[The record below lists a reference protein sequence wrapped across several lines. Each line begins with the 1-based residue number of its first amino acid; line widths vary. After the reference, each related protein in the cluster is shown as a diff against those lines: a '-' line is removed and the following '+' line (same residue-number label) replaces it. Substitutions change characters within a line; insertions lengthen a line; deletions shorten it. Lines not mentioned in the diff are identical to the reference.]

1 MTTLRIEDYAMISDC
16 QTAALVGIDG
26 SIDWLCFPRFDSPA
40 CFASLLGTSDHGR
53 WIIAPQGEIKRA
65 TRRYR
70 DGTLV
75 LETDFETADG
85 LVTLVDSMPPRT
97 NEPDV
102 VRVVV
107 GRRGKVP
114 MKMQFILR
122 TDYGATVPWV
132 RRTDRGLWAVA
143 GPDSF
148 RLDTQVEMHG
158 EGLTTVAEFEV
169 SAGQEIPFVLLWHPS
184 HEESPP
190 PIDGLASLDATDAWW
205 RAWSSRCTY
214 AGRWRDAVL
223 RSLITLKGLIY
234 APTGGIVAAATTSLP
249 ERIGGV
255 RNWDYRYCWVRDATL
270 TLYALLR
277 SGYKEEACAW
287 REWLLRA
294 VAGSPGQLNI
304 MYGVAGERRL
314 PEWELDWLPGYE
326 GSEPVR
332 VGNAAHEQ
340 FQLDVFGELMD
351 TLHQARVDGLSAEE
365 YSWHV
370 QRQLMEFLES
380 AWTEPDEGIW
390 EVRGPRR
397 HFTHSKVMAWVA
409 ADRMVKAVSHFKLD
423 GPVDRWRRLRSAIHE
438 ETCRQGFDPALNS
451 FTQYFGGSE
460 LDAGVLMIPLVG
472 FLPAN
477 DPRVM
482 GTVAAVERELVKSGF
497 VYRYNGRSNVDGMP
511 EGEGTFLPCTFWLVD
526 NMVLQGRRAEA
537 EQLMDRLLEVRND
550 VGLLSEQYDP
560 VAKRQLGNFPQA
572 FSHLGLINTAL
583 NLSPGKKS
591 IEERGHSIAKTG
603 QV

>member
-1 MTTLRIEDYAMISDC
+1 MTLRIEDYAMISDC

-26 SIDWLCFPRFDSPA
+26 SMDWLCLPRFDSGA
-40 CFASLLGTSDHGR
+40 CFANLLGTPDHGR
-53 WIIAPQGEIKRA
+53 WLIAPRGEIKKT

-70 DGTLV
+70 DGTLI
-75 LETDFETADG
+75 LETDFETVDG
-85 LVTLVDSMPPRT
+85 QVTLIDSMPPRT
-97 NEPDV
+97 AGPDV

-107 GRRGKVP
+107 GRSGRVP
-114 MKMQFILR
+114 MRMQFVLR
-122 TDYGATVPWV
+122 PDYGSSVPWV
-132 RRTDRGLWAVA
+132 RNTDRGLWAIS

-148 RLDTQVEMHG
+148 RLDTAVKTQG
-158 EGLTTVAEFEV
+158 EGLTTVADFEV
-169 SAGQEIPFVLLWHPS
+169 AAGQEIPFVLLWHLS

-190 PIDGLASLDATDAWW
+190 PIDALATLTSTDAWW
-205 RAWSSRCTY
+205 REWSAHCTY
-214 AGRWRDAVL
+214 QGRWSDAVL

-249 ERIGGV
+249 EHIGGV

-277 SGYKEEACAW
+277 SGYVEEARAW

-294 VAGSPGQLNI
+294 VAGNPGQMNI

-314 PEWELDWLPGYE
+314 PEWELDWLPGYA

-351 TLHQARVDGLSAEE
+351 TLHQARTDGLLSEE

-370 QRQLMEFLES
+370 QRELMEFLET
-380 AWTEPDEGIW
+380 AWKEPDEGIW

-409 ADRMVKAVSHFKLD
+409 ADRMVKAVERFQLD
-423 GPVDRWRRLRSAIHE
+423 GPVERWRKLRRVIHQ
-438 ETCRQGFDPALNS
+438 ETCQQGFDPALNS
-451 FTQYFGGSE
+451 FVQYFGGGQ
-460 LDAGVLMIPLVG
+460 LDASLLMIPLVG
-472 FLPAN
+472 FLPSHDA
-477 DPRVM
+477 RVL
-482 GTVAAVERELVKSGF
+482 GTVAAIERELVQDGF
-497 VYRYNGRSNVDGMP
+497 VSRYNSQTAVDGMP
-511 EGEGTFLPCTFWLVD
+511 HGEGTFLPCSFWLVD
-526 NMVLQGRRAEA
+526 NMVLQGRHAEA
-537 EQLMDRLLEVRND
+537 EQLMERLLAVRND

-583 NLSPGKKS
+583 NLSPGRKA
-591 IEERGHSIAKTG
+591 IDERGHS
-603 QV
+603 

>member
-1 MTTLRIEDYAMISDC
+1 MTALRIEDYAMISDC
-16 QTAALVGIDG
+16 QTAALVGSDG

-40 CFASLLGTSDHGR
+40 CFANLLGTPDHGR
-53 WIIAPQGEIKRA
+53 WVIAPQGEIKRT

-75 LETDFETADG
+75 LETDFETAAG

-97 NEPDV
+97 KEPDV

-114 MKMQFILR
+114 MRMQFILR

-132 RRTDRGLWAVA
+132 RRTDRGVWAVA

-148 RLDTQVEMHG
+148 LLDTPVEMRG

-169 SAGQEIPFVLLWHPS
+169 SEGQEVPFVLLWHPS
-184 HEESPP
+184 HLESPP
-190 PIDGLASLDATDAWW
+190 PIDAWATLDATEAWW
-205 RAWSSRCTY
+205 RNWSDRCTY
-214 AGRWRDAVL
+214 RGRFRDAVL
-223 RSLITLKGLIY
+223 RSLITLKGLTY

-270 TLYALLR
+270 TLYSLLR
-277 SGYKEEACAW
+277 NGYTDEACAW

-326 GSEPVR
+326 SSEPVR

-351 TLHQARVDGLSAEE
+351 TLYQARVDGLPPEE

-370 QRQLMEFLES
+370 QQKLMEFLET
-380 AWTEPDEGIW
+380 AWNEPDEGIW

-409 ADRMVKAVSHFKLD
+409 ADRMVKTVSHFKLD
-423 GPVDRWRRLRSAIHE
+423 GPVDRWRALRDKIHE
-438 ETCRQGFDPALNS
+438 ETCRQGFNPELNS
-451 FTQYFGGSE
+451 FTQYFDGTE
-460 LDAGVLMIPLVG
+460 LDASTLMIPLVG
-472 FLPAN
+472 FLPAD
-477 DPRVM
+477 DPRVV
-482 GTVAAVERELVKSGF
+482 GTVAAVERELVKNGF
-497 VYRYNGRSNVDGMP
+497 VYRYNCTSAVDGLP
-511 EGEGTFLPCTFWLVD
+511 GGEGTFLPCTFWLVD
-526 NMVLQGRRAEA
+526 NMVLQGRHADAER
-537 EQLMDRLLEVRND
+537 LMDRLLEVRND

-572 FSHLGLINTAL
+572 FSHLGLINSAL
-583 NLSPGKKS
+583 NLSPGQKP
-591 IEERGHSIAKTG
+591 IEERGRT
-603 QV
+603 